1 MEVEAYRQKQV
12 RPFFYAPR
20 TTIHSIPFQGHS
32 GDRHAD
38 RAAKQ
43 FEQQQ
48 IDMLNSKKYSHFLQ
62 CRFTLPTL
70 SIAYI

>member
-12 RPFFYAPR
+12 RPSFMPR
-20 TTIHSIPFQGHS
+20 GQLSIPFQGHS

-48 IDMLNSKKYSHFLQ
+48 IDMLNSKKYNHFLQ